1 MSTLFLIRHGQAS
14 LGADD
19 YDRLSPLGRE
29 QSARLGP
36 YFVARETVP
45 DRLVVGPRRRHAE
58 TRDEAVG
65 AWPELPQDLLD
76 LLDEHQ
82 CPEILE
88 FHRERL
94 DAAPGA
100 DLEADATK
108 TFLRRFRHGSLL
120 WARGELE
127 TPPGMEP
134 WAQFRARIGQALDH
148 LRHDIRRPDAKVA
161 LFTSGGVV
169 AAAVGEVLGL
179 DDEKTLQLSWGI
191 QNASITTLSLS
202 RAGYG
207 LSRFNELPFR
217 SKRLETFV

>member
-29 QSARLGP
+29 QSAHLGP
-36 YFVARETVP
+36 YFVSRDRVP
-45 DRLVVGPRRRHAE
+45 EHLYVGPRRRHAQ
-58 TRDEAVG
+58 TRDEAIVV
-65 AWPELPQDLLD
+65 WPKLPAEPLD

-82 CPEILE
+82 CPEVLA

-94 DAAPGA
+94 LESAPTDGVDDTRA
-100 DLEADATK
+100 Y
-108 TFLRRFRHGSLL
+108 LRLFRRGSRM

-127 TPPGMEP
+127 TPPELEA
-134 WAQFRARIGQALDH
+134 WKSFRRRIAVALDH
-148 LRHDIRRPDAKVA
+148 LRQEIRRPEAKVA

-179 DDEKTLQLSWGI
+179 DDEKTMQLSWGI
-191 QNASITTLSLS
+191 LNASITTLHLS
-202 RAGYG
+202 RNGYN
-207 LSRFNELPFR
+207 LIRFNELPFSSR
-217 SKRLETFV
+217 RLETFV